1 METSPQGRMA
11 SLRGFLQKFRPQKA
25 LPFLKSLLPYALI
38 FIVSVAPFWVWM
50 SRGDM
55 TSGDDVSVHLS
66 LVYDLLEG
74 FKRGFIDGPNHV
86 YLGNYAI
93 NANLFYGMLPH
104 YLSAGIAYLFG
115 GLGASVIG
123 SMKFVAYLSVAVSAV
138 FSYKLVKRIDGR
150 MSFGMA
156 AAIATIYFPYRYHC
170 LFYRAAFA
178 EGVAIGFIPVFIY
191 GLYAAID
198 EKEVTAGPFVAMV
211 LGLVGLVDS
220 HPYTALITFGGALLL
235 FVGMLPKLISKF
247 KSAKFWAFGGIS
259 VVAAV
264 FLMFP
269 FVFPMLQAVASG
281 NYRLSDESLMW
292 QDIESVVHAIEGSYW
307 RAGFIDFEWRA
318 NYAALPYDEEWRW
331 WLSIGYFPAACLL
344 SILSDALIRRFVRLK
359 ELFKMPVRVL
369 TMALILFL
377 PPLILDER
385 AEVYMGFIAFFLT
398 YALAFFVFGHE
409 EDAARLALR
418 EKPLKT
424 IGSFFGNTEIYA
436 VMAAL
441 AMGFVSLFSA
451 AYWENSSSLLRI
463 CQFPFRY
470 WSILAFFLLL
480 LAAYLF
486 KPFASFRVTPA
497 IAMAMA
503 SMLAVVNQPFIDK
516 RIYCYE
522 EGNGWTAEPTEEW
535 VASLSR
541 YGYQN
546 EYAPAAPFEIFEGE
560 REASYPNS
568 LAKEVASNLVYNR
581 AIPYGIDEYIQP
593 VFLEGSGTASIVE
606 LNTPEVTFDVACTEG
621 ALLQLPQFYYDGYA
635 ATATFADGTSV
646 SCEVVDVDG
655 LVAARLPEGE
665 FELSFSYLGPLLRR
679 IGYPLMAIGAVALAS
694 LGIFSALSRRKNRGA
709 GKETNRTKPL
719 R

>member
-1 METSPQGRMA
+1 METASQGKRVA
-11 SLRGFLQKFRPQKA
+11 WKRLFEGFRPQKA
-25 LPFLKSLLPYALI
+25 LALGKRLLPYLLI
-38 FIVSVAPFWVWM
+38 LIISIAPFWVWM
-50 SRGDM
+50 SHEGM
-55 TSGDDVSVHLS
+55 TSGDDVDVHLS

-74 FKRGFIDGPNHV
+74 FKRGFVDGPNHV

-104 YLSAGIAYLFG
+104 YLAAGISYLFG
-115 GLGASVIG
+115 ASVTG
-123 SMKFVAYLSVAVSAV
+123 SMKFVAYLSVAVSAI

-150 MSFGMA
+150 ISFGLA

-198 EKEVTAGPFVAMV
+198 DKEVTSGPFLAMV

-220 HPYTALITFGGALLL
+220 HPYTALISFAAAVLLL
-235 FVGMLPKLISKF
+235 VGMLPKLVSKF

-269 FVFPMLQAVASG
+269 FVFPMLQAVGSG
-281 NYRLSDESLMW
+281 DYRLSDENLMW
-292 QDIESVVHAIEGSYW
+292 EDIESVVSAIEGSSW
-307 RAGFIDFEWRA
+307 RVGFIDFEWRA
-318 NYAALPYDEEWRW
+318 NYASMPYDEEWRW
-331 WLSIGYFPAACLL
+331 FLSLSYFPGACLL
-344 SILSDALIRRFVRLK
+344 SIVADALLRRFLPLK
-359 ELFKMPVRVL
+359 ESFKTPIRL
-369 TMALILFL
+369 SSMALILFL
-377 PPLILDER
+377 PPLILGER
-385 AEVYMGFIAFFLT
+385 AEVYMGFAAFFLS
-398 YALAFFVFGHE
+398 YALSFFLFGKE
-409 EDAARLALR
+409 EDERRLALR
-418 EKPLKT
+418 ETPLKAV
-424 IGSFFGNTEIYA
+424 GSFFGNTEIYA

-441 AMGFVSLFSA
+441 ALGFVSLFSSS
-451 AYWENSSSLLRI
+451 YWENSSLLLRL

-470 WSILAFFLLL
+470 WGIVAFFLLL
-480 LAAYLF
+480 AAAYLF
-486 KPFASFRVTPA
+486 KPFASFRVSSS
-497 IAMAMA
+497 IALAMA

-535 VASLSR
+535 VASRIR

-546 EYAPAAPFEIFEGE
+546 EYAPAAPFEIFYGE
-560 REASYPNS
+560 QEASYPNS
-568 LAKEVASNLVYNR
+568 LAREVASNLLYQR
-581 AIPYGIDEYIQP
+581 DIPYGIEEYIQP
-593 VFLEGSGTASIVE
+593 VFLEGSGTASIAE
-606 LNTPEVTFDVACTEG
+606 LNIPEVAFDVTCSED
-621 ALLQLPQFYYDGYA
+621 ALLQIPQFYYDGYA

-679 IGYPLMAIGAVALAS
+679 IGYPLMAIGAAALAS